1 MPNDEREPL
10 TGVRFRIEIDGL
22 QSTGAVEVVFPEAR
36 LGAVK
41 AKARSVQY
49 GPLVLRRGFTR
60 SGEWYQWWDRARVE
74 PAKARKTVQVTLMDR
89 LNDDV
94 NRFTF
99 LDAEPVAYV
108 VSPLNAL
115 GSAPLIETLE
125 LSVGGFQAAFSR

>member
-1 MPNDEREPL
+1 M
-10 TGVRFRIEIDGL
+10 G
-22 QSTGAVEVVFPEAR
+22 
-36 LGAVK
+36 
-41 AKARSVQY
+41 
-49 GPLVLRRGFTR
+49 RRGIHNEG
-60 SGEWYQWWDRARVE
+60 SQ
-74 PAKARKTVQVTLMDR
+74 TLMDR